1 MNDATS
7 YIVDQEGI
15 IYNQDGVIL
24 RRARDFVT
32 ACETTKNYIKNS
44 RSKNYTDKIYQMG
57 RSRIFTVV

>member
-32 ACETTKNYIKNS
+32 ACETTKNYIKNA